1 MTGRIVILLAT
12 LAAGLVPVAR
22 VSANGFRLADQDG
35 LATARGEAF
44 VATADNAAAVY
55 YNPAGITQLTN
66 STIRSGLYAIRL
78 DPSYRRLNGG
88 ETHGIGKNYAAA
100 PNFFA
105 THTLE
110 KLPVSFGV
118 GIYAPYGGSIRWP
131 QTTGFETVATYGSL
145 TYLRL
150 SPVMAV
156 RLTPTLSF
164 AAGAMVDYAR
174 INLQQDLLP
183 YPSRFANFFKF
194 SGDGWSAGYT
204 LGLRWQPH
212 EKIAFGATL
221 RSATSVTFEGET
233 DFELQ
238 PIRGVSSPVQRDA
251 KATFDFPLTAGFG
264 VSYRPTPKW
273 NFEFNADYTDWSS
286 FDTVNIEMTTPPPP
300 RTPFRAITPVTL
312 NWQASWMY
320 SFGVTRYFDN
330 GWHVSAGYLFNE
342 NSVPD
347 DYYTPLAADLDRHC
361 FSLGAGFKARRYNF
375 DVAYQFGYGPAR
387 TVTGST
393 PSSTPAQ
400 FAGQSADGVYDFIS
414 HAVMLTWGLNF

>member
-1 MTGRIVILLAT
+1 MPGRVIILLAT
-12 LAAGLVPVAR
+12 LAAALVPLAPVW
-22 VSANGFRLADQDG
+22 ANGFRLADQDG
-35 LATARGEAF
+35 FATARGEAF
-44 VATADNAAAVY
+44 AATADNAAAVY

-66 STIRSGLYAIRL
+66 RNVRSGLYGIRL

-88 ETHGIGKNYAAA
+88 ATHGIGKKYAAA

-118 GIYAPYGGSIRWP
+118 GVYAPYGGNIRWP
-131 QTTGFETVATYGSL
+131 QTTGFETVATHGSL

-150 SPVMAV
+150 NPVIAV
-156 RLTPTLSF
+156 RLLPSLSF
-164 AAGAMVDYAR
+164 GAGALVDYAR
-174 INLQQDLLP
+174 IKLEQDLLP
-183 YPSRFANFFKF
+183 HPTRFANFFKF
-194 SGDGWSAGYT
+194 SGAGWSAGYN

-221 RSATSVTFEGET
+221 RSQTSVTFEGDA
-233 DFELQ
+233 DFQLQ
-238 PIRGVSSPVQRDA
+238 PIRGVSSPVQRA
-251 KATFDFPLTAGFG
+251 ARATFDFPLTAVFG

-286 FDTVNIEMTTPPPP
+286 FDKVDITMTTPPPP
-300 RTPFRAITPVTL
+300 RTPFNTITPVTL

-320 SFGVTRYFDN
+320 AFGVTRYFDN

-347 DYYTPLAADLDRHC
+347 DYYTPLAADLDRHF
-361 FSLGAGFKARRYNF
+361 FSLGAGFKGRRYNF

-400 FAGQSADGVYDFIS
+400 FAGQSADGVYEFVS
-414 HAVMLTWGLNF
+414 HAVMLTWGVNF